1 MPTATTIATTAT
13 CAAAAAQPAF
23 YTSVAAQAAVSAAA
37 APLAATG
44 ARLQTVHGW
53 RRLPRRRIH
62 HRFWTRVPE
71 VDGTDATRSQQHA
84 GSKARHRAGR
94 PQLLPQ
100 PRRRATGALVLHNRL
115 SGTMGILHPDSR
127 VHVSASP
134 RPAAATATFA
144 AATATTAATPSGAA
158 AAAVAAASAAGAT
171 RVPTK
176 GAFRTLGGHSE
187 RRLVR

>member
-1 MPTATTIATTAT
+1 M
-13 CAAAAAQPAF
+13 
-23 YTSVAAQAAVSAAA
+23 
-37 APLAATG
+37 
-44 ARLQTVHGW
+44 
-53 RRLPRRRIH
+53 
-62 HRFWTRVPE
+62 
-71 VDGTDATRSQQHA
+71 
-84 GSKARHRAGR
+84 
-94 PQLLPQ
+94 
-100 PRRRATGALVLHNRL
+100 LHNRL

-127 VHVSASP
+127 VHISGSP
-134 RPAAATATFA
+134 RPA